1 MKKKTNPLLGKESMS
16 KLALQILCVAFAGV
30 LGGVSFKTF
39 FESTGII
46 PTGMSGFSLIIHNL
60 FLRGD
65 INIPTSIIYLV
76 INIVIFAF
84 ALKVFGWKFLLLSGV
99 GIGFYTLGMQFGAI
113 PGIANLPVDEIDRL
127 LYCIVGGML
136 FGFSVGLA
144 LRFGGSTGGSDIAGA
159 LINKHFP
166 KIKTGYCLLFINA
179 VVLILGVVT
188 TGEIVIGLYAL
199 VTTVLSSMATNL
211 VLDDSK
217 RVVAFYIICDK
228 DEEIAQAILEKFHR
242 GVTRM
247 EAEGMFSKKKK
258 TMLLSLIPK
267 LQAHEIKRL
276 VNEIDENAFV
286 YSSAVTETLGDGDF
300 MKEVSIFKNKVKKA
314 KSKIKN
320 TDKLTLNSAV
330 VKEKIFKKRRK
341 YRAIQNESQSSQTP
355 EDSKH
360 STSKNKADAPGRENQ

>member
-16 KLALQILCVAFAGV
+16 KLALQILCVAFAGL
-30 LGGVSFKTF
+30 LGGVTFKTF
-39 FESTGII
+39 FESAGII

-136 FGFSVGLA
+136 FGFSVGLS

-159 LINKHFP
+159 LTNKHFP

-286 YSSAVTETLGDGDF
+286 YSSTVTETLGDGDF

-314 KSKIKN
+314 NSEIKSTNKF
-320 TDKLTLNSAV
+320 TLNSAV
-330 VKEKIFKKRRK
+330 VKDKIFKKRRK
-341 YRAIQNESQSSQTP
+341 YHAIQYACASLQ
-355 EDSKH
+355 KH
-360 STSKNKADAPGRENQ
+360 ETAAPSRENQ

>member
-1 MKKKTNPLLGKESMS
+1 MKKKTNTLLGKESMS

-30 LGGVSFKTF
+30 LGGVTFKTF

-46 PTGMSGFSLIIHNL
+46 PTGLSGFSLIIHNL

-136 FGFSVGLA
+136 FGFSVGLS

-159 LINKHFP
+159 LTNKYFP

-300 MKEVSIFKNKVKKA
+300 MKEVSIFKNKVNKA

-320 TDKLTLNSAV
+320 MDKLTLNSAV

-341 YRAIQNESQSSQTP
+341 YRAIQNEIQSSQTP
-355 EDSKH
+355 EDSKK
-360 STSKNKADAPGRENQ
+360 TTTKNETAAPGN

>member
-314 KSKIKN
+314 RSKIKN
-320 TDKLTLNSAV
+320 ADKLTLNSAV

-341 YRAIQNESQSSQTP
+341 YRAIQNENQSSQTP

>member
-1 MKKKTNPLLGKESMS
+1 MKKNTNPLLGKENMS

-30 LGGVSFKTF
+30 LGGVTFKTF

-46 PTGMSGFSLIIHNL
+46 PTGLSGFSLIIHNL

-314 KSKIKN
+314 RSNIKN
-320 TDKLTLNSAV
+320 ADKLTLNSAV

-341 YRAIQNESQSSQTP
+341 YRAIQNENLSSQTP

>member
-1 MKKKTNPLLGKESMS
+1 MKKKTNTLLGKESMS

-30 LGGVSFKTF
+30 LGGVTFKTF

-314 KSKIKN
+314 RSKIKN

-341 YRAIQNESQSSQTP
+341 YRAIQNENQSSQTP

>member
-1 MKKKTNPLLGKESMS
+1 MKKNTNPLLGKENMS

-30 LGGVSFKTF
+30 LGGVTFKTF

-46 PTGMSGFSLIIHNL
+46 PTGLSGFSLIIHNL

-300 MKEVSIFKNKVKKA
+300 MKEVSIFKNKVNKA
-314 KSKIKN
+314 RSKIKN

-341 YRAIQNESQSSQTP
+341 YRAIQNESPSSQTP

-360 STSKNKADAPGRENQ
+360 STSKNKADAPSRENQ

>member
-30 LGGVSFKTF
+30 LGGVTFKTF

-46 PTGMSGFSLIIHNL
+46 PTGLSGFSLIIHNL

-314 KSKIKN
+314 RSNIKN
-320 TDKLTLNSAV
+320 ADKLTLNSAV

-341 YRAIQNESQSSQTP
+341 YRAIQNENLSSQTP